1 MPLYTHNVLRFCLFV
16 LLIIPHAQAQTNP
29 ERGAVRVVILG
40 DFNGS
45 YGSLLYPPE
54 LNRAL
59 EATLRVWQP
68 DLLLSAG
75 DVVAGQ
81 STSLPDE
88 RFTEMWAAFD
98 AAVARPLRES
108 GIPYAFAVG
117 NHDGSSLRA
126 GDGTFLFERER
137 AAARAYWQ
145 QPRHNALTYQDRDD
159 FPFNY
164 SFTFGEIFFTVW
176 DASSAVITDDQLAWL
191 TAELTSPTA
200 KSARLRVLVGH
211 LPLYG
216 VGEGKNKPGEVLSGA
231 KSLRQ
236 QLEYLGID
244 LYISGHHAAYYPAR
258 AGSLTLLHSGGI
270 GARRLVGSGAEPRST
285 VTILDIDS
293 ELRDLRFTTF
303 DVSSFEVV
311 ALESLP
317 ERLDGLNGPLWRV
330 DRAPEAP

>member
-1 MPLYTHNVLRFCLFV
+1 MWSSW
-16 LLIIPHAQAQTNP
+16 
-29 ERGAVRVVILG
+29 VILT
-40 DFNGS
+40 DS
-45 YGSLLYPPE
+45 YGTLSYPPE
-54 LNRAL
+54 LGRVL
-59 EATLRVWQP
+59 EATHRVWQP

-98 AAVARPLRES
+98 AAVARPLREA

-137 AAARAYWQ
+137 TAAQAYWQ
-145 QPRHNALTYQDRDD
+145 QPRHDALTYQDRND

-164 SFTFGEIFFTVW
+164 SFIFADVFFVFW
-176 DASSAVITDDQLAWL
+176 DASSAVITNDQLAWL
-191 TAELTSPTA
+191 AAELTRPTA
-200 KSARLRVLVGH
+200 RSAKLRVLVGH

-216 VGEGKNKPGEVLSGA
+216 VGKGKSEPDEVLGDA
-231 KSLRQ
+231 KDLRT
-236 QLEYLGID
+236 QLEHLGIN

-270 GARRLVGSGAEPRST
+270 GARRLVDGDAEPRST
-285 VTILDIDS
+285 VTVLDIGS
-293 ELRDLRFTTF
+293 EPHDLRFTTF

-311 ALESLP
+311 VLEGQGVLLLPRLNAALPYSK
-317 ERLDGLNGPLWRV
+317 NC
-330 DRAPEAP
+330 AFHNTHEAQE